1 MENKTTLKQC
11 LETLSKEELIDLGK
25 NQGLDSAK
33 KLKQTHL
40 IKHLTQLIPSKFKE
54 DFKYL
59 TPDEVKIFTGEH
71 EQLTGNTSF
80 KIGKEKSES
89 EEDDFSIPD
98 LLEDMEAGL
107 PMDDFFDAL
116 DEAQEEMHSNTPE
129 WLSYLLNHGYAF
141 LTEDEES
148 PIQVPSEIYD
158 IYKNQMKERPDYQN
172 LQLYLFAS
180 ANLYGVCSY
189 NQLHKL
195 YTHHTGSEHSLS
207 SIHDYVITFAKK
219 RQKLNANEDYFYH
232 QILKVEDLVPLINSD
247 IESYYFPTQDDINT
261 YSTQLFG
268 QEVNELYDEI
278 KELLLTKTKIEE
290 TLTGMLI
297 GYEDAVEEDAIDIL
311 FDYEEIL
318 DHLPYCLKMG
328 KNLNHF
334 NQKLEQLSVGF
345 TSANDKQKAQ
355 SMYVN
360 LLELTRKWT
369 LKGALKS
376 ELTD

>member
-59 TPDEVKIFTGEH
+59 TPDEVKVFTGEH

-116 DEAQEEMHSNTPE
+116 DEVQEEMHSNTPE
-129 WLSYLLNHGYAF
+129 WLSYLLNHGYVF
-141 LTEDEES
+141 LSEDEES
-148 PIQVPSEIYD
+148 PIQIPTEIYE
-158 IYKNQMKERPDYQN
+158 IYKKQTKERPDYQN
-172 LQLYLFAS
+172 LQQYLFAS
-180 ANLYGVCSY
+180 VNLYGVCSY
-189 NQLHKL
+189 KQLYKL
-195 YTHHTGSEHSLS
+195 FTELTRSDVSLENIRDYTKKFIE
-207 SIHDYVITFAKK
+207 K
-219 RQKLNANEDYFYH
+219 RQKLNANKDYFYH
-232 QILKVEDLVPLINSD
+232 QLLQVEDLVPLINSD
-247 IESYYFPTQDDINT
+247 IESYYMPTTEEINT

-268 QEVNELYDEI
+268 QKAMDVYNEI
-278 KELLLTKTKIEE
+278 KEILLNKTKIEE

-297 GYEDAVEEDAIDIL
+297 GYEDAMEEDAIDIL
-311 FDYEEIL
+311 YDYEEIV
-318 DHLPYCLKMG
+318 DYLPYCLKTA
-328 KNLNHF
+328 KDLNHF
-334 NQKLEQLSVGF
+334 IQKLDQLSIRF
-345 TSANDKQKAQ
+345 TSANDRKKLQTLYLQ
-355 SMYVN
+355 TF
-360 LLELTRKWT
+360 EQTRKWP
-369 LKGALKS
+369 LKGS
-376 ELTD
+376 I